1 MRDSQLNGRN
11 VGGRAELRSLRNN
24 GGFRQ
29 QSSLKLVN
37 FEALKTDFCSR
48 RFDKSNVD
56 TLLGGCALSR
66 DRLCEHNNLALT
78 NSLK

>member
-1 MRDSQLNGRN
+1 MRDSKLDGRN
-11 VGGRAELRSLRNN
+11 VGGKADLRSLSKN

-37 FEALKTDFCSR
+37 FEAIKADFRSR

-56 TLLGGCALSR
+56 TPLKGCALSSN
-66 DRLCEHNNLALT
+66 RLCEHNNLAPT